1 MSGALQEAQEREKL
15 DVSRHVKVQQ
25 TEIADGNST
34 YSQWVPNV
42 IDIFDDCTCIWA
54 TLKIGNVNVTP
65 FCSFHS
71 WLDQT

>member
-42 IDIFDDCTCIWA
+42 TDIFGTVPVFGPLSKLEMW
-54 TLKIGNVNVTP
+54 T
-65 FCSFHS
+65 
-71 WLDQT
+71 